1 MTGTVVQFGQPK
13 PEPRRG
19 HQCVCGAFWR
29 PGFSS
34 DPAWLLTADPRLSF
48 FIGVLSC
55 HCCGRRKL
63 DVFREQAE
71 ARRAAETPAI
81 VVQREERRAATVT
94 ELRPR
99 T

>member
-1 MTGTVVQFGQPK
+1 MTSNVVSLKRPV

-19 HQCVCGAFWR
+19 HECVCGAFWR

-34 DPAWLLTADPRLSF
+34 DPAWLLTAPKVWDSF
-48 FIGVLSC
+48 VGVIYC

-81 VVQREERRAATVT
+81 LVRREEREPATVT

-99 T
+99 G

>member
-1 MTGTVVQFGQPK
+1 MTNVVRLARQK
-13 PEPRRG
+13 SEPRRG
-19 HQCVCGAFWR
+19 HQCLCGAYWR

-34 DPAWLLTADPRLSF
+34 DPAWLLTADPRLNF
-48 FIGVLSC
+48 FVGVLSC

-71 ARRAAETPAI
+71 ARRAAEQPTI
-81 VVQREERRAATVT
+81 VVQREERPPAPVV